1 MLPELT
7 QDEFS
12 AALDDIA
19 SGVLANLPQA
29 SPPVDALALARTL
42 GLAVAW
48 DEQQL
53 GRGRTARLA
62 SRSGAANQSSILLRP
77 DPRRERLQWTIAH
90 EIGEWCAHQVFQHLA
105 VDPREAPPAA
115 RESIANQLA
124 SRILLP
130 RDDFEDA
137 ARDCGWDLLELKT
150 RFATASH
157 ELIARRMLDFTPSI
171 LITIFD
177 QGRRTFRRGN
187 LPFRA
192 PALGHLEQVAVRSCQ
207 ETAEPIYEADS
218 TLNIQVWPIHEPGWT
233 REIMR
238 TEWLAE

>member
-1 MLPELT
+1 VV
-7 QDEFS
+7 
-12 AALDDIA
+12 A
-19 SGVLANLPQA
+19 SVLAHIPQPA
-29 SPPVDALALARTL
+29 PPVDALALARTL

-62 SRSGAANQSSILLRP
+62 TTAGAKNHGSIMLKP

-105 VDPREAPPAA
+105 VDPREAPRAA
-115 RESIANQLA
+115 RELVANQLA

-130 RDDFEDA
+130 RDEFEQA
-137 ARDCGWDLLELKT
+137 ARDCNWDLLALKQQ
-150 RFATASH
+150 FATASH
-157 ELIARRMLDFTPSI
+157 ELIARRMLDFTPAI
-171 LITIFD
+171 IITIFD

-192 PALGHLEQVAVRSCQ
+192 PPLGHLEQTAARACQ
-207 ETAEPIYEADS
+207 ETAEPISESDS
-218 TLNIQVWPIHEPGWT
+218 TLNIQAWPIHESDWK

>member
-12 AALDDIA
+12 SALDGVA
-19 SGVLANLPQA
+19 AGVLANIPQSA
-29 SPPVDALALARTL
+29 PPVDALALARTL

-53 GRGRTARLA
+53 GRGRMARLA
-62 SRSGAANQSSILLRP
+62 GRSGAANQGSILLRP
-77 DPRRERLQWTIAH
+77 DPRRERLQWAVAH
-90 EIGEWCAHQVFQHLA
+90 EIGEWCAHQVFRHLS

-115 RESIANQLA
+115 RESVANQLA

-130 RDDFEDA
+130 RDDFERD
-137 ARDCGWDLLELKT
+137 ARDCGWDLLQLKT
-150 RFATASH
+150 RYATASH
-157 ELIARRMLDFTPSI
+157 ELIARRMLDFTPAVI
-171 LITIFD
+171 ITIFD

-192 PALGHLEQVAVRSCQ
+192 PPLGHLEQAASRACL
-207 ETAEPIYEADS
+207 ETAETIFESDS
-218 TLNIQVWPIHEPGWT
+218 GLNIQVWPIHEAGWK